1 MKEQRRV
8 GACPNGSRDEQAPE
22 LADAG
27 GPLGIAVRAGR
38 AALGEKSQ
46 CLLSSYAPAPAPRAP
61 TALPPPHFCL
71 QQSHLLLLLAPYYG
85 AHPSLIPATLSSV
98 LNISP
103 FLPFSIRPSIPTVL
117 PRLPFFRPSTRLRQ
131 TITSQSISIA
141 SHSHLARSSPA
152 QLHRPELHP

>member
-46 CLLSSYAPAPAPRAP
+46 CLLSSYAPAPPPRAP
-61 TALPPPHFCL
+61 TALPPPHLCL

-85 AHPSLIPATLSSV
+85 AHPSLIPSNTLFPPQLFSVPSFLHLSFHSYSS
-98 LNISP
+98 SQA
-103 FLPFSIRPSIPTVL
+103 
-117 PRLPFFRPSTRLRQ
+117 PFFRPSSRLCQ

-141 SHSHLARSSPA
+141 SHGHLTRSRPA
-152 QLHRPELHP
+152 QLHRQELHP